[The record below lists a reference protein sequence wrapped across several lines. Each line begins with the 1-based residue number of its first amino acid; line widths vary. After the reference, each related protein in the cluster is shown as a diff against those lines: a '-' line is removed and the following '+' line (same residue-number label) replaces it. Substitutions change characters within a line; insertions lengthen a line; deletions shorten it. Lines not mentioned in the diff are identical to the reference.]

1 MFFSKKESE
10 EKIVKRLCNDA
21 GHIIEML
28 KHVFTT
34 DKGLDIRKALI
45 FSSSLAGYA
54 CHQAVI
60 GEKKSF
66 VIVETKDKKKFYF
79 GDDVNKYLLEN
90 KNSVIG
96 LCNAIVNLSNE
107 DILKM
112 VSDFAKNVGNE
123 DMTLCGLEPQNIF
136 NEVKQCWDG
145 IYENMTSKYCKSPS
159 EYPILFGIV
168 LQNMLIIALKAGAP
182 KDEAGKIA
190 MECAI
195 AVSKMDT
202 DSF

>member
-10 EKIVKRLCNDA
+10 EKIVKRLCQDA

-60 GEKKSF
+60 GENKCF
-66 VIVETKDKKKFYF
+66 VIVETKDRKKFYF

-96 LCNAIVNLSNE
+96 LCNAIVNPSNE

-112 VSDFAKNVGNE
+112 VSDFAKNVGGE
-123 DMTLCGLEPQNIF
+123 DMTVGGLEPQNIF

-190 MECAI
+190 MGCAI